1 MKLLP
6 ALVAAAALAVVTSHV
21 AISTALAAPADQVTC
36 PATFTVLH
44 DEHIGRLALPAGPYT
59 VTLLD
64 RSPVTCAAAT
74 RRLAAFLQDFDGRLP
89 GGWKV
94 EPATATFTRDGDP
107 TYGFRIA
114 PAVAP
119 QPTPT
124 GGAVFPA
131 GRRCAGTFRVMHD
144 DRIGALRLPAGRYR
158 VTLRPSGRP
167 SCAAASRY
175 LARFLDDPSGR
186 LPQSWRVNAS
196 TGGFSRPGGAGFR
209 IKPA

>member
-6 ALVAAAALAVVTSHV
+6 ASLAAAALAVVTSHA
-21 AISTALAAPADQVTC
+21 AISTALASTADPVAC

-44 DEHIGRLALPAGPYT
+44 DDHIGSLALPAGPYA

-64 RSPVTCAAAT
+64 SRMTCAGAG

-89 GGWKV
+89 GGWTAD
-94 EPATATFTRDGDP
+94 PATATFGRNGDP
-107 TYGFRIA
+107 MFHVA

-119 QPTPT
+119 RPTPS

-131 GRRCAGTFRVMHD
+131 GRRCAGTFRVLHN
-144 DRIGALRLPAGRYR
+144 DRIGTLALPAGRYR
-158 VTLRPSGRP
+158 ITLRPSGRP
-167 SCAAASRY
+167 ICAAASRD
-175 LARFLDDPSGR
+175 LARFLDAPSGR
-186 LPQSWRVNAS
+186 LPGRWRVNAA
-196 TGGFSRPGGAGFR
+196 TGAFSRPAGAGFR